1 MNAYI
6 ISIGDELL
14 IGQTTNT
21 NAVFI
26 GEKLSEINI
35 NVIKIVAV
43 ADNEESIMDE
53 FKLGLEK
60 SDLVIVTGGLG
71 PTHDDITRTCV
82 VKFFDTEL
90 VENEEVLENIKTLF
104 SKRKRE
110 LTEVNRAQA
119 LVPEISEPIKNDH
132 GTAPGMWIEKNN
144 KLFIIM
150 PGVPYEMKAM
160 MNNFV
165 LPKLSE
171 MLKESGIVIKRSI
184 LQTTGIAESTLSERL
199 GDLDEMLDGA
209 KLAFLPSIVGVKLRI
224 TVEAEDEETTKNRL
238 VEVEQKIRTKVGR
251 FIYGKDEETLEEVVG
266 RLLIERD
273 MKIST
278 AESCTGGLIASTLT
292 NISGSSAYFERGI
305 VCYSNASKVEI
316 LRVDEDT
323 IAEHGAVSME
333 VAMQMA
339 DGVKSTSGS
348 EIGIAVTGIMG
359 PTGASTDKPV
369 GLVYIGYCD
378 EKVCTAK
385 KFIFGNERLLNKQR
399 TMQAALNMVRKH
411 LLGISSDD

>member
-1 MNAYI
+1 MKAYI

-26 GEKLSEINI
+26 GEKLAEINI

-43 ADNEESIMDE
+43 ADDENSIIDE
-53 FKLGLEK
+53 FKLCLEK

-71 PTHDDITRTCV
+71 PTHDDITRNCV

-90 VENEEVLENIKTLF
+90 VENEEVLENIRTLF
-104 SKRKRE
+104 SKRNRE
-110 LTEVNRAQA
+110 LTDINRAQA
-119 LVPEISEPIKNDH
+119 LVPKISEPIKNVH

-144 KLFIIM
+144 KLFIVM

-160 MNNFV
+160 INNYI
-165 LPKLSE
+165 LPKISG

-184 LQTTGIAESTLSERL
+184 LQTTGIPESTLSERL
-199 GDLDEMLDGA
+199 GDLDEILDGA

-224 TVEAEDEETTKNRL
+224 TIEAEDEEKAKNRL
-238 VEVEQKIRTKVGR
+238 VEIEQKIRTKVGR
-251 FIYGKDEETLEEVVG
+251 FIYGKDEETLEEVIG
-266 RLLIERD
+266 RLLRERD
-273 MKIST
+273 LKIST

-292 NISGSSAYFERGI
+292 NINGSSAYFERGI

-323 IAEHGAVSME
+323 LAEHGAVSME

-339 DGVKSTSGS
+339 EGVKSTSGS
-348 EIGIAVTGIMG
+348 DIGIAVTGIMG
-359 PTGASTDKPV
+359 PTGATTDKPV

-399 TMQAALNMVRKH
+399 TMQAALNMVRKQ

>member
-1 MNAYI
+1 MKAYI

-35 NVIKIVAV
+35 NISKIVTV
-43 ADNEESIMDE
+43 ADDEASIIDE
-53 FKLGLEK
+53 FKLGMEK

-71 PTHDDITRTCV
+71 PTHDDITRSCV

-90 VENEEVLENIKTLF
+90 VENEEVFENINTLF
-104 SKRKRE
+104 SKRNRE

-119 LVPEISEPIKNDH
+119 LVPKISEPIKNDH

-144 KLFIIM
+144 KIFIVM

-160 MNNFV
+160 ISNFI
-165 LPKLSE
+165 LPKLSGL
-171 MLKESGIVIKRSI
+171 LKESGIIIKRSI
-184 LQTTGIAESTLSERL
+184 LQTTGIPESTLSERL
-199 GDLDEMLDGA
+199 GDLDDILNGS

-224 TVEAEDEETTKNRL
+224 TTEAEDEETAKNRL
-238 VEVEQKIRTKVGR
+238 VEIEQKIRTKVGR
-251 FIYGKDEETLEEVVG
+251 FIYGKDEETLEEVIG
-266 RLLIERD
+266 RLLKERD
-273 MKIST
+273 MKISA

-323 IAEHGAVSME
+323 LAEHGAVSME

-339 DGVKSTSGS
+339 EGVKSTSGS
-348 EIGIAVTGIMG
+348 DIGVAVTGIMG
-359 PTGASTDKPV
+359 PTGATTDKPV
-369 GLVYIGYCD
+369 GLVYVGYCD
-378 EKVCTAK
+378 DKVCTAK
-385 KFIFGNERLLNKQR
+385 KFVFGNERFLNKQR
-399 TMQAALNMVRKH
+399 TMQAALNMVRKQ
-411 LLGISSDD
+411 LLGISLDD

>member
-35 NVIKIVAV
+35 NVHKIVAI
-43 ADNEESIMDE
+43 ADDEKSIMDE
-53 FKLGLEK
+53 FTLGIEK

-71 PTHDDITRTCV
+71 PTHDDITRNCV

-90 VENEEVLENIKTLF
+90 VENEEVLENITALY
-104 SKRKRE
+104 SKRDRE
-110 LTEVNRAQA
+110 VTEVNRAQA
-119 LVPEISEPIKNDH
+119 LVPKISEPIKNDH
-132 GTAPGMWIEKNN
+132 GTAPGMWIEKDN
-144 KLFIIM
+144 KHFIVM

-160 MNNFV
+160 INNFI
-165 LPKLSE
+165 LPKLSG
-171 MLKESGIVIKRSI
+171 MLEESGIVIKRSI
-184 LQTTGIAESTLSERL
+184 LQTTGIPESTLSERL
-199 GDLDEMLDGA
+199 GDLDELLNGS

-224 TVEAEDEETTKNRL
+224 TTEAEDEETAKNRL
-238 VEVEQKIRTKVGR
+238 VEIEQKIRTKVGR
-251 FIYGKDEETLEEVVG
+251 FIYGTDEETLEEVIG

-305 VCYSNASKVEI
+305 VCYTNASKVEI
-316 LRVDEDT
+316 LRVNEDT
-323 IAEHGAVSME
+323 LAEHGAVSME

-339 DGVKSTSGS
+339 EGVKSTSGS
-348 EIGIAVTGIMG
+348 DIGIAVTGIMG
-359 PTGASTDKPV
+359 PTGATTDKPV
-369 GLVYIGYCD
+369 GLAYIGYCD

-385 KFIFGNERLLNKQR
+385 KFIFGNERLLNKER

-411 LLGISSDD
+411 LLGISLDD

>member
-21 NAVFI
+21 NAVYI

-35 NVIKIVAV
+35 NIIRIVAV
-43 ADNEESIMDE
+43 ADDESSIMDE
-53 FKLGLEK
+53 FKLGIEK

-71 PTHDDITRTCV
+71 PTHDDITRNCV

-90 VENEEVLENIKTLF
+90 VENEEVLENIKMLF

-119 LVPEISEPIKNDH
+119 LVPEISEPIKNNY

-144 KLFIIM
+144 KIFIIM

-165 LPKLSE
+165 LPKLSG

-199 GDLDEMLDGA
+199 GDLDKILDGA

-224 TVEAEDEETTKNRL
+224 TVEAEDEEKAKNRL
-238 VEVEQKIRTKVGR
+238 VEIEQKIRTKVGR

-266 RLLIERD
+266 RLLRERD

-323 IAEHGAVSME
+323 IAKLGAVSME

-348 EIGIAVTGIMG
+348 DIGIAVTGIMG
-359 PTGASTDKPV
+359 PTGATTDKPV
-369 GLVYIGYCD
+369 GLVYVGYCD
-378 EKVCTAK
+378 EKVCTGK

-399 TMQAALNMVRKH
+399 TMQAALNMVRKQ
-411 LLGISSDD
+411 LLGISLDG